1 MGGRPITALN
11 IVAFPRN
18 LSMDI
23 LGEILAGGA
32 TKAAEAGVAIVGGH
46 SVNDAEPK
54 YGIAVTGI
62 VNPKSYIR
70 NSGARPGD
78 RLVLTKAIGTGVI
91 TTAGKGG
98 KVAPEVLAG
107 AVASMTMLNR
117 AASEAMLEAGVNAA
131 TDITGFGLLGH
142 LKSMAAASGASA
154 KITVGA
160 VPLLNGATELAAAGV
175 VPGGTKRNAEAL
187 GDAVRWHPS
196 LSSVDRILMCDAQTS
211 GGLLIAVAQ
220 DRLEPLVAALMRR
233 GVGHSAVVGEVLDG
247 RGGHDRRHSLKGAR
261 SAQDLLSASL
271 IRWPSTS

>member
-117 AASEAMLEAGVNAA
+117 AASEAMLETGVNAA

-220 DRLEPLVAALMRR
+220 DRLELLVAALQRR

-247 RGGHDRRHSLKGAR
+247 RAGTIDV
-261 SAQDLLSASL
+261 
-271 IRWPSTS
+271 IP